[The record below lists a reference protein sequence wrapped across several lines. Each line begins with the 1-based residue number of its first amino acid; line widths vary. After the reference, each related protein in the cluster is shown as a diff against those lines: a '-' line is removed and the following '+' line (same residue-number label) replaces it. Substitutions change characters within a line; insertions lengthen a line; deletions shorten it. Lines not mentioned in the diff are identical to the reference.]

1 MPKGRK
7 KADSLSPRKAQ
18 FVKGVVAGKSA
29 RQAALDAGYSQSV
42 ANDPGRKL
50 FNQSDIQSV
59 LGEHIRKIIP
69 AERIAQRMSEG
80 LDAMETVFAKFEG
93 RISDKTEV
101 VSWSERRQ
109 YAELAAK
116 MGGYMP
122 KDTPDLVV
130 PIQVVIDL

>member
-1 MPKGRK
+1 MAGRK
-7 KADSLSPRKAQ
+7 KAEQLTPRKAK
-18 FVKGVVAGKSA
+18 FIKGVVAGKSA
-29 RQAALDAGYSQSV
+29 RKAALDAGYSQSV

-50 FNQSDIQSV
+50 FNQAAIQAV
-59 LGEHIRKIIP
+59 LGEHIRKVIP

-93 RISDKTEV
+93 RITDHAEV

-109 YAELAAK
+109 YAELAAR

-122 KDTPDLVV
+122 KDTPSLVV
-130 PIQVVIDL
+130 PIQVVIGEW

>member
-29 RQAALDAGYSQSV
+29 RQSALDAGYSQSV

-50 FNQSDIQSV
+50 FNQSDIQAV

-80 LDAMETVFAKFEG
+80 LDAMETVFAKFKG
-93 RISDKTEV
+93 RITDQKDV

-122 KDTPDLVV
+122 KDAPDLIV

>member
-50 FNQSDIQSV
+50 FNQS
-59 LGEHIRKIIP
+59 
-69 AERIAQRMSEG
+69 
-80 LDAMETVFAKFEG
+80 
-93 RISDKTEV
+93 
-101 VSWSERRQ
+101 
-109 YAELAAK
+109 AK